1 MSNLKQLLKRLK
13 TWREKRRLFKIYD
26 RRAYIQS
33 LDLLEL
39 QWKEEKR
46 LQRRHTERMK
56 LERKILRNKSKDDY
70 VS

>member
-1 MSNLKQLLKRLK
+1 MSNLKQLLERLK
-13 TWREKRRLFKIYD
+13 TWKERRRLLKIYD
-26 RRAYIQS
+26 QRAYIQS
-33 LDLLEL
+33 LDLLEI
-39 QWKEEKR
+39 QWNEEKR